1 MRHPHKYEK
10 SLKIT
15 FSFTVRASIC
25 RSLRTLLTSNQY
37 ALDCSMAVI
46 GYLMFGDWTRDEITS
61 NLVTTKGYPRFLSI
75 VVVVLIA
82 IIPLTKV
89 PLRLET

>member
-1 MRHPHKYEK
+1 
-10 SLKIT
+10 
-15 FSFTVRASIC
+15 
-25 RSLRTLLTSNQY
+25 
-37 ALDCSMAVI
+37 MAVI

-61 NLVTTKGYPRFLSI
+61 NLVMTKGYPRFLSI
-75 VVVVLIA
+75 IVVILIA